1 LNQWFDQRS
10 NRSLLLQLQRIAH
23 SLKGGAKMVKL
34 EGVADIAYELENA
47 FEQFGQ
53 HNFNSNVYDGLLESA
68 FHWLD
73 AAIFKQSYDNFD
85 GLKLNLNRMNMLMFL
100 LSFQKNYLEQFD
112 F

>member
-1 LNQWFDQRS
+1 MTWMTLSVLLKKLSLRSCELIDDGLLILNQWFDQRS

-53 HNFNSNVYDGLLESA
+53 HNLIPMSMTVYWKVLFTG
-68 FHWLD
+68 
-73 AAIFKQSYDNFD
+73 
-85 GLKLNLNRMNMLMFL
+85 
-100 LSFQKNYLEQFD
+100 
-112 F
+112 